1 MHHTARGQGFNCLE
15 PGIVDVLKI
24 LFRQGID
31 LRENC
36 LIPNYHIA
44 IIGENDV
51 FLNIRY
57 GSKICEINPGHN

>member
-1 MHHTARGQGFNCLE
+1 MHHAACGQRFNCLE

-36 LIPNYHIA
+36 LIPNHHIA
-44 IIGENDV
+44 IIGENDIS
-51 FLNIRY
+51 LNIHY
-57 GSKICEINPGHN
+57 GPKICEINFGHN